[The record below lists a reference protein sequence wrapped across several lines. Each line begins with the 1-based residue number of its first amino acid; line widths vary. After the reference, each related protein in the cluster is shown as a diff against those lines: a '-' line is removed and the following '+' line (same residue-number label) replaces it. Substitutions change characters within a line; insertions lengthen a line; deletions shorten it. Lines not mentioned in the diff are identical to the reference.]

1 MNEEI
6 INKLKLLKTEDII
19 WGIYILLIILSLYS
33 NTIERD
39 YLINKNNKSK
49 ENYRKINIAIFTILL
64 LIYIYLTLENYNDL
78 KKLKKTDSY
87 TKIKFTNISFIGTFL
102 VLISGIL
109 FLYIAIN
116 DTELETE
123 IAFN

>member
-6 INKLKLLKTEDII
+6 KNRLKLLKTEDII
-19 WGIYILLIILSLYS
+19 WGIYFVLIVLSLYS
-33 NTIERD
+33 NEFEREF
-39 YLINKNNKSK
+39 LINNSNEAK
-49 ENYRKINIAIFTILL
+49 EIYRKINIAIFTILL
-64 LIYIYLTLENYNDL
+64 LIYIYFTYENYNDVKNL
-78 KKLKKTDSY
+78 KETDSEN
-87 TKIKFTNISFIGTFL
+87 KIKYTYIAFIGTIFA
-102 VLISGIL
+102 LISGII